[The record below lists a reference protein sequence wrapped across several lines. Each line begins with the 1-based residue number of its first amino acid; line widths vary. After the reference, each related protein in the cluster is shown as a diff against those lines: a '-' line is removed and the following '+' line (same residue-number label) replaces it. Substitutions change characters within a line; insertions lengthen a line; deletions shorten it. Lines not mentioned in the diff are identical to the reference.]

1 MDMSEMAAALPDYGR
16 RVSRETRRPE
26 RSHSLHESKGSTTYR
41 DSARGAQIAVENSRR
56 RRQKEYHYDD
66 YDDDDGDVG
75 STGTA
80 GGLEDREREVER
92 YQAQK
97 SGRTNTMPASAE
109 ALLTKGAIGA
119 GSDNGSQKSRST
131 GSRGSGSGGES
142 KNMNLMVNGLTIG
155 FTEESVAGKNISIRA
170 GDTGRVQLSI
180 AGDRKPKQYIMSGSS
195 YSDQT
200 HQTGRS
206 GRRELEEAPRRPRE
220 DLRSGASRR
229 SSQSTY
235 GGTRRHAR

>member
-1 MDMSEMAAALPDYGR
+1 MDMSDMAAALPEFSR
-16 RVSRETRRPE
+16 RVSREDRLPDRTR
-26 RSHSLHESKGSTTYR
+26 SLRESKRSNSYHDPR
-41 DSARGAQIAVENSRR
+41 RGAQVAVESSRR
-56 RRQKEYHYDD
+56 RRPTDYYYDVE
-66 YDDDDGDVG
+66 DDDDDLG

-80 GGLEDREREVER
+80 GGLEDHEREAEL

-97 SGRTNTMPASAE
+97 SGRTTTMPASAE
-109 ALLTKGAIGA
+109 ALLTKNAIGA
-119 GSDNGSQKSRST
+119 GSDNGSQKSRSNS
-131 GSRGSGSGGES
+131 SRGSGSGNGES

-180 AGDRKPKQYIMSGSS
+180 AGDRAPKQYHVSGSS

-200 HQTGRS
+200 GRS
-206 GRRELEEAPRRPRE
+206 ARRELEEAPRRPRD
-220 DLRSGASRR
+220 DLRSERASRR

-235 GGTRRHAR
+235 GGNRRYAR